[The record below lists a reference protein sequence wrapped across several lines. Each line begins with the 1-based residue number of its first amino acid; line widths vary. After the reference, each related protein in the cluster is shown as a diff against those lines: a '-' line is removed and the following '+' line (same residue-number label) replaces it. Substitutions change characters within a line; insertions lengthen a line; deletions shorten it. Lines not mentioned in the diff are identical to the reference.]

1 MSEVFIEVQ
10 GLELRGFHGATTAEQ
25 RKGQPFL
32 FDVTLVAH
40 DAGIR
45 TDQLADTIDYTKV
58 VACIR
63 EVSDSHRFNLIE
75 ALAAAVADA
84 IIEAFDVSRVRV
96 RVRKPE
102 VLLEAPAEHTAA
114 TVERVRR

>member
-25 RKGQPFL
+25 KEGQLFF
-32 FDVTLVAH
+32 FDVMLVAH

-58 VACIR
+58 VECVR
-63 EVSDSHRFNLIE
+63 EVSDSHRQPDRGAGCRRGGHDPR
-75 ALAAAVADA
+75 AL
-84 IIEAFDVSRVRV
+84 RRLPVRV
-96 RVRKPE
+96 RVQARGR
-102 VLLEAPAEHTAA
+102 AGGSAEHTSA
-114 TVERVRR
+114 TVERVSR